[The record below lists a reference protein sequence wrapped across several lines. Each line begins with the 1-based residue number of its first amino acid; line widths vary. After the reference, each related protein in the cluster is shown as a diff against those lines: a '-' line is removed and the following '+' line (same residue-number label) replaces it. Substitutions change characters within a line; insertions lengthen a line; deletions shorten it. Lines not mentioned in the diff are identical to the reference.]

1 MLTIISLIVK
11 LSEITS
17 GEKRILLCK
26 NLENRVYLWKN
37 IWNHHDLEWLRP
49 IGQDYGAIMPIH
61 MRNKTM
67 VKIDLITGFLGSGK
81 TTFIKEYAKYLLG
94 KGERIC
100 IIENDYGAVNIDM
113 VQLQELLSDN
123 CNLEMIVGGDGQEA
137 HRRRFRTKLISM
149 GMSGYDRVIIEPSGI
164 YDVDEFF
171 DVLYDEP
178 LDRWYEIGNVIS
190 IVDAASV
197 GELRGISRY
206 LFMSEIA
213 CAGKVLISKL
223 SKDTDPEEIISSV
236 NEIMAESG
244 LTREDNGPWFTPSK
258 DFITKSFTKLQEED
272 FENIENSG
280 YRHASYVKLPLDDKH
295 FTPLF
300 YFDVEISR
308 KELLDKVKALF
319 ADKKAG
325 RIIRIKGFVKTD
337 RSSQIQINA
346 TEEGIEMSPVVSSR
360 NVLIII
366 GEQLNKEYINEAF
379 KDYCSVV
386 SL

>member
-1 MLTIISLIVK
+1 MQKILIR
-11 LSEITS
+11 
-17 GEKRILLCK
+17 EK
-26 NLENRVYLWKN
+26 N
-37 IWNHHDLEWLRP
+37 
-49 IGQDYGAIMPIH
+49 
-61 MRNKTM
+61 M

-81 TTFIKEYAKYLLG
+81 TTFIKEYAKYLLS
-94 KGERIC
+94 KGEKIC

-113 VQLQELLSDN
+113 VLLQDLFGDN

-190 IVDAASV
+190 IVDSGTV
-197 GELRGISRY
+197 TKLFDMSRY
-206 LFMSEIA
+206 IFMSEIA
-213 CAGKVLISKL
+213 CAGKLVISKL
-223 SKDTDPEEIISSV
+223 VQGFYYDDKGIWSECSGTSLNSSKTKELLKSINTIMSDFNTGISFTEKDIVAKPFLELTDRDFEEI
-236 NEIMAESG
+236 
-244 LTREDNGPWFTPSK
+244 
-258 DFITKSFTKLQEED
+258 
-272 FENIENSG
+272 ENCG
-280 YRHASYVKLPLDDKH
+280 YRHASYVKLPLSDRE

-300 YFDVEISR
+300 YFDVEMS
-308 KELLDKVKALF
+308 KEELMEKTAKLF
-319 ADKKAG
+319 ADEKAG
-325 RIIRIKGFVKTD
+325 HIIRIKGFVKTGEN
-337 RSSQIQINA
+337 SQAEINA
-346 TEEGIEMSPVVSSR
+346 TREKTQINPVISSR

-366 GEQLNKEYINEAF
+366 GENLNREYINEAL